1 MDYVGTTTP
10 RLSLIQTI
18 SHATGFEESG
28 VNDAE
33 GLLAMVHQ
41 RYPDVS
47 IGRGGE
53 EWGGGGEGVGKGR
66 KHSM

>member
-1 MDYVGTTTP
+1 M
-10 RLSLIQTI
+10 

-47 IGRGGE
+47 IGRGSGGMGRRR
-53 EWGGGGEGVGKGR
+53 GGGGEGAEALHV
-66 KHSM
+66 MCMC